1 MISNLGFRFIYLFI
15 IIIPYTYINLR
26 INFLF
31 IADFLFS
38 SW

>member
-1 MISNLGFRFIYLFI
+1 MNTDLFKNNVTKKLFASKPPCI
-15 IIIPYTYINLR
+15 
-26 INFLF
+26 FLF